1 MKIYGDKEI
10 WFVTGSQHL
19 YGPQVLEQVA
29 ANSQEIADGL
39 TGSDKLSAKI
49 VAQPT
54 VKSPEE
60 ILAVC
65 QRANNDSNCVGLIL
79 WMHTFSPAKMWIAG
93 LKALNKPY
101 MHLHTQFNA
110 ELPWAEI
117 NMDYMNLHQSAH
129 GDREFGYISTRL
141 QVHVIHVDFGPGQ
154 LGVELG
160 VQMHVGL
167 VQCLKARNPHF

>member
-39 TGSDKLSAKI
+39 TASDKLSAKI
-49 VAQPT
+49 VAQPP

-65 QRANNDSNCVGLIL
+65 QRANNHSNRLGLIL

-93 LKALNKPY
+93 LEALHKPY
-101 MHLHTQFNA
+101 MHLHPQVNA
-110 ELPWAEI
+110 NVPWADDD
-117 NMDYMNLHQSAH
+117 MVY
-129 GDREFGYISTRL
+129 G
-141 QVHVIHVDFGPGQ
+141 
-154 LGVELG
+154 
-160 VQMHVGL
+160 
-167 VQCLKARNPHF
+167 